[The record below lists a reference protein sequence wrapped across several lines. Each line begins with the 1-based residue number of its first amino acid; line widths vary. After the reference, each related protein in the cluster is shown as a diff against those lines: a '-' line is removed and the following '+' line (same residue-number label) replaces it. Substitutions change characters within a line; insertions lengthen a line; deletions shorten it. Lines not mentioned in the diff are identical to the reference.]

1 MRCDDRQPA
10 PGVSGPCVQRVE
22 VRGLAQGGQ
31 ELVGPT
37 LRLTVDHLNDR
48 PAQLHELLSKFCRR
62 SKHVGA
68 EVADSHDRAV
78 LRWWSEEDGDDSAL
92 VFPAAV
98 RDMLAGDL
106 PHVLVDLALLLGQP
120 ALDGLVQTK
129 PRRLGARWPRPE
141 LNSRG

>member
-98 RDMLAGDL
+98 RDMLAAISRTSSWTL
-106 PHVLVDLALLLGQP
+106 RCSSVSQP
-120 ALDGLVQTK
+120 WKAWS
-129 PRRLGARWPRPE
+129 RRNRDALGARWPRPE